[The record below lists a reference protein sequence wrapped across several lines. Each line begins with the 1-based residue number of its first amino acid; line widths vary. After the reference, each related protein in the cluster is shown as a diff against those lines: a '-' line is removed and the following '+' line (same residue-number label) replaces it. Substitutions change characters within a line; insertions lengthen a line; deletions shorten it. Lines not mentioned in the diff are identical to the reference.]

1 MSENDLIRRGDVLR
15 LFEFS
20 DRNENPAGCRY
31 VEHAQGY
38 CGCEERT
45 AAVRALPASP
55 AFPPDA
61 VERAAQACW
70 DYDRECDWS
79 EADAV
84 EREAYYEEARAVL
97 SALVG
102 GA

>member
-1 MSENDLIRRGDVLR
+1 MSENDMVRRGDVLR
-15 LFEFS
+15 IIQDEGEQLGCS
-20 DRNENPAGCRY
+20 DPGRRACY
-31 VEHAQGY
+31 LASDMI
-38 CGCEERT
+38 
-45 AAVRALPASP
+45 RALPASP

-61 VERAAQACW
+61 VERVAKACW

-97 SALVG
+97 AALGG